1 MEDILSFFE
10 VVLQTLL
17 SFVSDRF
24 CLKTRTL
31 NIQASATS
39 AFLDELIFLETAV
52 RSKVSY
58 SKKQGDQIGRISTY
72 VLGHCLPVTV

>member
-31 NIQASATS
+31 NIQALAATS
-39 AFLDELIFLETAV
+39 AFLDALIFF
-52 RSKVSY
+52 
-58 SKKQGDQIGRISTY
+58 
-72 VLGHCLPVTV
+72 